1 MHVVTALWGAVRRR
15 LPGPACNGVRPGA
28 QTRAL
33 ARARALVR
41 ALLRL
46 GRCPWLWF
54 GPELG
59 AGSSLGLVLWALG
72 AARCGAQVGDKSG
85 GARPARGGEGPYA
98 GTGPGLVLCNF
109 LLFVSSKETV
119 FVRLALSP
127 CCFGG
132 GGSAKRSRSLRR

>member
-1 MHVVTALWGAVRRR
+1 MHVVTRFGVQCAGGGR
-15 LPGPACNGVRPGA
+15 GPSCNGVRPGA
-28 QTRAL
+28 QTRALAL

-72 AARCGAQVGDKSG
+72 AARCRAQVGYKSG
-85 GARPARGGEGPYA
+85 RARHALEGGWTCA
-98 GTGPGLVLCNF
+98 GTGQGLVPCNF

-119 FVRLALSP
+119 FVRLALSA
-127 CCFGG
+127 CSFVGG
-132 GGSAKRSRSLRR
+132 VDR